1 MSNTGHKQTRI
12 GGRSLA
18 DHLRPT
24 IRQESQLFNV
34 PMPTDEQIALVASAL
49 RMHTTMVHAASYD
62 RSELFPREDQVTEF
76 YPIESSIGR
85 WLRDAAREVLD
96 ESGSQ
101 TTRQSNE
108 EVING

>member
-24 IRQESQLFNV
+24 LRQESQLFNV

-49 RMHTTMVHAASYD
+49 RMHTTMLHASTYD
-62 RSELFPREDQVTEF
+62 RSELGNPDEQTSF
-76 YPIESSIGR
+76 YPIESSVGR

-96 ESGSQ
+96 ESSSH

-108 EVING
+108 EVIDD